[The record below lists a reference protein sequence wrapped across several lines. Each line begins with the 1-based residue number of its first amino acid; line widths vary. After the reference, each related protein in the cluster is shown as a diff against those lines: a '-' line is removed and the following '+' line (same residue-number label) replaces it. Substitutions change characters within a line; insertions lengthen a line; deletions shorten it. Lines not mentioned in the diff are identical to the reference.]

1 MLSGGAEVF
10 VGGGRLMARLLT
22 IPVPFPRAAARA
34 G

>member
-22 IPVPFPRAAARA
+22 PVGPVPRAAARA